1 MAERD
6 AEASQFLR
14 LTIPYVSTGVT
25 IGGSNHRNG
34 PNGDIKAIADASRSR
49 FWQQT
54 YKGLIAPM
62 TG

>member
-49 FWQQT
+49 F
-54 YKGLIAPM
+54 
-62 TG
+62 